1 MAKPMKYKFRCA
13 KCGKEYPA
21 NSEGWISPKS
31 KKIYCKECLEKSDKP
46 NTDSV
51 KAYPIKTNTSIVP
64 GTTSKPGTTLPW
76 PKALDKEQ
84 IDRMLE
90 SARSKAQEI
99 TGEESH
105 PFAVA
110 IFKAQLL
117 AAEQSFSLAL
127 SQKVAQEQSSMQEN
141 KLRMIKQVKGE

>member
-1 MAKPMKYKFRCA
+1 MSIQVIQAQKEGVCPICKKAYPQGTRIVKDARTGKWAEADCVWPSKAKKDR
-13 KCGKEYPA
+13 
-21 NSEGWISPKS
+21 
-31 KKIYCKECLEKSDKP
+31 
-46 NTDSV
+46 
-51 KAYPIKTNTSIVP
+51 AYPIKTNTSIVP
-64 GTTSKPGTTLPW
+64 GTNSKPGTTLPW

-127 SQKVAQEQSSMQEN
+127 SQKVAQEQSNMQEN